1 MAFYNSEIL
10 SYICSQIVQTDI
22 IILIQKLSPLIKPS
36 VNEMMFTPLA
46 KPHWRSFASCQSVSF
61 HCTEQPP
68 GRLINCQ
75 SLGESGGERFAS
87 FPKSCSWDTQSIVNT
102 CWTMASVRG
111 GRCSKRMNTGNQYC
125 AWTDR
130 EKMVIGHYTL
140 YHGNWHAP

>member
-10 SYICSQIVQTDI
+10 SYICFSKYSQIVQTDI
-22 IILIQKLSPLIKPS
+22 IILIQKLRPLIKAS

-75 SLGESGGERFAS
+75 SLGENGLECRERDLLY
-87 FPKSCSWDTQSIVNT
+87 FPSL
-102 CWTMASVRG
+102 A
-111 GRCSKRMNTGNQYC
+111 
-125 AWTDR
+125 
-130 EKMVIGHYTL
+130 
-140 YHGNWHAP
+140 HGILRA